1 MGYKIKKEAKLQLQ
15 DFPRTKIKYN
25 IAVPVLG
32 IADAL
37 AMFNFFLNPATS
49 GNLGLKIFFLIFAIV
64 GLGFAY
70 WGFMWN
76 ITADGNAIVIHPA
89 FGEKKTL
96 PVRELKKA
104 VVYKRRQTDTF
115 SSYELVDQNDR
126 VFVKIYPIMKDSALL
141 LTRLQRY
148 KVPVTE
154 IFK

>member
-1 MGYKIKKEAKLQLQ
+1 
-15 DFPRTKIKYN
+15 
-25 IAVPVLG
+25 
-32 IADAL
+32 
-37 AMFNFFLNPATS
+37 
-49 GNLGLKIFFLIFAIV
+49 
-64 GLGFAY
+64 
-70 WGFMWN
+70 MWN
-76 ITADGNAIVIHPA
+76 LTADGKANVIHPA